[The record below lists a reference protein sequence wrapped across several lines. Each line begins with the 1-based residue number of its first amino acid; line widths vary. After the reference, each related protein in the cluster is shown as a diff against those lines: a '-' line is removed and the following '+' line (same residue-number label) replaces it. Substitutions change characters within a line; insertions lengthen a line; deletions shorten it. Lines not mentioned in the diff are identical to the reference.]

1 MTFFAHETGRH
12 RTSMDVYIYFPVKT
26 PSDFKAIKKRLIAA
40 DPSRIPADADQCPRA
55 LDSGGV

>member
-1 MTFFAHETGRH
+1 
-12 RTSMDVYIYFPVKT
+12 MDVYIYFPVKT
-26 PSDFKAIKKRLIAA
+26 PSDFKAIKKRLIEA